1 MKKEKIDNTNMELFF
16 SEPKKKKHFLILI
29 PILIVLS
36 IVSIVF
42 LIPKKDKIVFKLVGN
57 KEILLEVF
65 KEYKEL
71 GASLTINGEPKR
83 IKIKSNLKTDKIG
96 TYKIKYNYNKKT
108 LSVRTINVIDK
119 EAPSIIL
126 KGEKEVKLLET
137 ANYQEA
143 GFEVKDNYTKEL
155 KVVTE
160 GTVDTSKVGKYTLKY
175 IVEDES
181 KNKTE
186 ITRDI
191 IIEEKPKEIIKTI
204 AKVEIDAP
212 PPVIVENRVGLISNL
227 TFTKN
232 GVYIKGCAPQNVI
245 TEFLNLGTNKYPITG
260 SCYEGEINLSNITNG
275 TYTLK
280 INNEHNVV
288 DTLVPEAQIKRGRV
302 GNKLATF
309 DYTNNFITVTIKDFY
324 YDYDVLIDVGHGGY
338 DVGASNNYAKEKD
351 MNLQVSL
358 YEKSLFESAGY
369 KVLITRDGDYY
380 PPGMGPTNWKSLRRT
395 AYKIGYYSATSKVT
409 YSNHHNA
416 VAQSGPR
423 GFQMYVSTK
432 MQNMGT
438 EFNIFNQVNAINP
451 GNSNGMFTREYYN
464 GQIASKGNGQ
474 YYDWTNYY
482 AVLRIPAD
490 LFNNNHITI
499 YESCFLSNID
509 DFINYWQNGNWQK
522 ISQIKVNNY
531 IAKIKNM

>member
-83 IKIKSNLKTDKIG
+83 LKIKSNLKTDKIG

-119 EAPSIIL
+119 EAPTIVL

-160 GTVDTSKVGKYTLKY
+160 GIVDTSKVGKYKLKY

-204 AKVEIDAP
+204 AKVEVDAP

-245 TEFLNLGTNKYPITG
+245 TEFLNFGTNKYPITG
-260 SCYEGEINLSNITNG
+260 SCYEGEINLSNLANG

-280 INNEHNVV
+280 INN
-288 DTLVPEAQIKRGRV
+288 A
-302 GNKLATF
+302 
-309 DYTNNFITVTIKDFY
+309 
-324 YDYDVLIDVGHGGY
+324 
-338 DVGASNNYAKEKD
+338 
-351 MNLQVSL
+351 
-358 YEKSLFESAGY
+358 
-369 KVLITRDGDYY
+369 
-380 PPGMGPTNWKSLRRT
+380 
-395 AYKIGYYSATSKVT
+395 
-409 YSNHHNA
+409 
-416 VAQSGPR
+416 
-423 GFQMYVSTK
+423 
-432 MQNMGT
+432 
-438 EFNIFNQVNAINP
+438 
-451 GNSNGMFTREYYN
+451 
-464 GQIASKGNGQ
+464 
-474 YYDWTNYY
+474 
-482 AVLRIPAD
+482 
-490 LFNNNHITI
+490 
-499 YESCFLSNID
+499 
-509 DFINYWQNGNWQK
+509 
-522 ISQIKVNNY
+522 
-531 IAKIKNM
+531 